1 MANREP
7 RGLGKGLSAL
17 LGEAADID
25 RLRKPVGYVN
35 KEIVGDRKNE
45 AASESADIVRIPIDL
60 ISPNP
65 FQPRMSFDSEALE
78 ELAAS
83 IRSLGLIQPITVR
96 KTDDGKYQIISG
108 ERRYRACRIAGM
120 DMIPAYI
127 RSASKQGMLEMAIVE
142 NIQRENLDP
151 IETALSYQRL
161 IDECDLTQEQMALRV
176 GKKRASITN
185 YLRLLKL
192 PDKVQ
197 HDLKVGLL
205 SVGHA
210 KVILGVE
217 DPAVQQKLC
226 DLVIKEDL
234 SVRQLEEKLKTPAK
248 PEDKKDSTDAQ
259 KLPDEYYRML
269 EHIGKFFPDR
279 ISLKRSASGKGSMTV
294 KFNSDEEVR
303 KFIEAMEKA
312 GL

>member
-1 MANREP
+1 MASREP

-35 KEIVGDRKNE
+35 KEIVGERKNE
-45 AASESADIVRIPIDL
+45 NESESADIVRIPIDL
-60 ISPNP
+60 ITPNP
-65 FQPRMSFDSEALE
+65 FQPRMSFDGEALE

-96 KTDDGKYQIISG
+96 KTDEGKYQIISG

-217 DPAVQQKLC
+217 DPAMQQKLC

-234 SVRQLEEKLKTPAK
+234 SVRQLEERLKTLAK
-248 PEDKKDSTDAQ
+248 PEEKKNTSDTQ
-259 KLPDEYYRML
+259 KLPDEYYKML
-269 EHIGKFFPDR
+269 EHIGRFFGDR

>member
-17 LGEAADID
+17 LGEAADVD

-35 KEIVGDRKNE
+35 KEIVGERRNE
-45 AASESADIVRIPIDL
+45 SAPQSADIVRIPIDL
-60 ISPNP
+60 INPNP

-127 RSASKQGMLEMAIVE
+127 RSASEQGMLEMAIVE
-142 NIQRENLDP
+142 NIQREDLDP

-161 IDECDLTQEQMALRV
+161 IDECSLTQEQMALRV

-210 KVILGVE
+210 KVILSVE
-217 DPAVQQKLC
+217 DPAMQQKLC
-226 DLVIKEDL
+226 DLVIKDEL
-234 SVRQLEEKLKTPAK
+234 SVRQLEEKLKAPAK
-248 PEDKKDSTDAQ
+248 VSEEKKADAQ
-259 KLPDEYYRML
+259 KLPDEYYKML
-269 EHIGKFFPDR
+269 EHIGKFFGDR

>member
-35 KEIVGDRKNE
+35 KEIVGEKKNE
-45 AASESADIVRIPIDL
+45 NVSESADIVRIPIDL

-96 KTDDGKYQIISG
+96 KTDEGKYQIISG

-217 DPAVQQKLC
+217 DPAMQQKLC

-234 SVRQLEEKLKTPAK
+234 SVRQLEEKLKSPSK
-248 PEDKKDSTDAQ
+248 PEDKKDSTDTQ
-259 KLPDEYYRML
+259 RLPDDYYKML
-269 EHIGKFFPDR
+269 EHIGKFFGDR